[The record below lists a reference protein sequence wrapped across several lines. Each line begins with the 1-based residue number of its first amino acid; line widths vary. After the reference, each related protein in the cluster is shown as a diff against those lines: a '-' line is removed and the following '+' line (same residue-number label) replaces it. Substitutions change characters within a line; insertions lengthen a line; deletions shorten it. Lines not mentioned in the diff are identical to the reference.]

1 MIPRFSKSCKNPGN
15 SLYTKWNLLIKIFK
29 EMKLLKPLT
38 YNICSVVRNNDIYIV
53 LFMSKCKAKIFS
65 LDFIP
70 LLGNGAA
77 FCPLKKSRKSK
88 YCTSWKLWD
97 HLSPLL
103 PWLNKL
109 YFVLAVWHAT
119 LSTLYFTFV
128 VLTKYWNW
136 PIIT

>member
-1 MIPRFSKSCKNPGN
+1 MIPRFFKSCKIPGN
-15 SLYTKWNLLIKIFK
+15 FLYTKRNLLIKIFK
-29 EMKLLKPLT
+29 EIKLQKSLT
-38 YNICSVVRNNDIYIV
+38 YNICSVVRTDDINIV
-53 LFMSKCKAKIFS
+53 LFLSKCKIKIFS
-65 LDFIP
+65 LDIM
-70 LLGNGAA
+70 LSLGNGAA
-77 FCPLKKSRKSK
+77 ICPLKKSRKSK